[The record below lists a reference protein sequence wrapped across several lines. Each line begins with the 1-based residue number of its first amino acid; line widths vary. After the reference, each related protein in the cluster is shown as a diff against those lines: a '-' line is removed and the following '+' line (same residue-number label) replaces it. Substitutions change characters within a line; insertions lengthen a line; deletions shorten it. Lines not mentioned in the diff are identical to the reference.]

1 MSSVHEYP
9 ISVEWSGAFEGSGTA
24 TADRSTSQV
33 TLAVPPEFKGTGA
46 GTNPEELLASAVGG
60 CYCITFG
67 IVAANRRLPFL
78 SVSAKVTGFVDASS
92 PLPVYT
98 KIVINPT
105 ITLGADATD
114 DQVKMAEDMAHKADN
129 YCIITNAIRGKVVI
143 EVHPTV
149 VRG

>member
-33 TLAVPPEFKGTGA
+33 TLAVPPELRARARAPIPRNCSPARWAGA
-46 GTNPEELLASAVGG
+46 IASPSASLPP
-60 CYCITFG
+60 T
-67 IVAANRRLPFL
+67 AACRS